1 MIERTSLGLSEA
13 RIAIDAVLQA
23 ASGGPGAI
31 AVVVVDP
38 DGDTIA
44 YARMDGST
52 LLSRAMAV
60 RKAYTSARM
69 GADSGALGERMRAA
83 GIVLSELD
91 PQYTG
96 HAGAVS
102 VRAGDNVVG
111 AVGVSGRS
119 AEMDEELARIGAAAL
134 DL

>member
-1 MIERTSLGLSEA
+1 
-13 RIAIDAVLQA
+13 
-23 ASGGPGAI
+23 
-31 AVVVVDP
+31 
-38 DGDTIA
+38 
-44 YARMDGST
+44 MDGST

-102 VRAGDNVVG
+102 VRAGDKVVG
-111 AVGVSGRS
+111 AVGVSGLFPPRWTRS
-119 AEMDEELARIGAAAL
+119 SLAWAL
-134 DL
+134 PGRL

>member
-13 RIAIDAVLQA
+13 RTALDAILEAAGDGAPIA
-23 ASGGPGAI
+23 
-31 AVVVVDP
+31 AVVVDA

-52 LLSRAMAV
+52 FLSRAMAV

-69 GADSGALGERMRAA
+69 GADSGALGASMGAA
-83 GIVLSELD
+83 GINLSELD
-91 PQYTG
+91 PQYAG
-96 HAGAVS
+96 HGGAIC
-102 VRAGDNVVG
+102 VRADDQVVG

-119 AEMDEELARIGAAAL
+119 PGQDEDLARTGAAAL
-134 DL
+134 GL